1 MRLRNRPLAA
11 AEIITTIASD
21 SKDDNRDQSKTS
33 EIVSANGDTDFQ
45 FWRNMLLNVD
55 DSVRS
60 ITDWMI
66 GCSVYFFIQCSF
78 SSDIRKNLLAR
89 PMLGF
94 LCNLCDT

>member
-1 MRLRNRPLAA
+1 M
-11 AEIITTIASD
+11 ITIIASV

-33 EIVSANGDTDFQ
+33 ETVSANGDTDFQ

-60 ITDWMI
+60 ITDMMI
-66 GCSVYFFIQCSF
+66 GCSVIFIQCSF